1 ILPTRLG
8 NAYKSVETYGRD
20 QFRLDLQTFNYELH
34 GIASARLL
42 QDVDD
47 TRAQV
52 DFFIGFVGQLSLL
65 SVVSLLVAVH
75 VPSGTALVVAVAWRG
90 SRRRPVR
97 LG

>member
-1 ILPTRLG
+1 
-8 NAYKSVETYGRD
+8 
-20 QFRLDLQTFNYELH
+20 
-34 GIASARLL
+34 
-42 QDVDD
+42 
-47 TRAQV
+47 
-52 DFFIGFVGQLSLL
+52 VGQLSLL